1 MHNERIGKP
10 KVSEYLHSGF
20 KVYSLLYEQTVG
32 LMERCQKQQQT
43 NEALHGSFES
53 VDSRWHKLHNVH
65 CKSIAVGGFMP
76 FL

>member
-32 LMERCQKQQQT
+32 LMERCKNNNKQMKRCMVP
-43 NEALHGSFES
+43 LK
-53 VDSRWHKLHNVH
+53 V
-65 CKSIAVGGFMP
+65 
-76 FL
+76 